1 MPLHDWAELSG
12 WDGVHQIWMVELLYS
27 LRQHLPTGYRAYIGT
42 TPTFA
47 IGAPDDGRPDVGVRS
62 WPTDEPRP
70 QGSGGDAGLEPDEEV
85 AVATINPN
93 TALMVEQGGRLV
105 AAIELVSPRNKD
117 RHSAQAA
124 YTAAY
129 AGYLLRGVHLL
140 LVDVHRKPLAFS
152 FADRVAAE
160 LGVAQPPLPT
170 PFAVGYRVG
179 GPVPTGGRFV
189 GVWRRPLAVGEGL
202 PSMTLALSA
211 DESVTV
217 DLDGTYRRASE
228 AAYLG

>member
-12 WDGVHQIWMVELLYS
+12 WEGVHQVWMVELLYA
-27 LRQHLPTGYRAYIGT
+27 LKAALPAGYRAYIGT

-47 IGAPDDGRPDVGVRS
+47 V
-62 WPTDEPRP
+62 E
-70 QGSGGDAGLEPDEEV
+70 EPDEEV
-85 AVATINPN
+85 AVATINPD
-93 TALMVEQGGRLV
+93 TALMVERSGRLV
-105 AAIELVSPRNKD
+105 AAIELVSPWNKD

-124 YTAAY
+124 YTGAY
-129 AGYLLRGVHLL
+129 SGYLLRGVHLL

-152 FADRVAAE
+152 FADRIATE
-160 LGVAQPPLPT
+160 LGVTQPPLPT
-170 PFAVGYRVG
+170 PFAMGYRVG
-179 GPVPTGGRFV
+179 GPVPTGGRMLA
-189 GVWRRPLAVGEGL
+189 VWRRPLTVGEPL

-211 DESVTV
+211 DETVTV

>member
-12 WDGVHQIWMVELLYS
+12 WDGVHQIWMVELLYA
-27 LRQHLPTGYRAYIGT
+27 LRDQIPPGYRAYIST

-47 IGAPDDGRPDVGVRS
+47 IGAPDDGRPDVGVRN
-62 WPTDEPRP
+62 WPAGEPNSTP
-70 QGSGGDAGLEPDEEV
+70 SSNPGPEPDEEV
-85 AVATINPN
+85 AVATISAD
-93 TALMVEQGGRLV
+93 TALMVERGGRLV

-117 RHSAQAA
+117 RLSAQAA

-140 LVDVHRKPLAFS
+140 LVDVHRKPAAFS
-152 FADRVAAE
+152 FADRIASE
-160 LGVAQPPLPT
+160 LSVAQPPLPT

-189 GVWRRPLAVGEGL
+189 GVWRRPLTVGGEL
-202 PSMTLALSA
+202 PAMTLALSA
-211 DESVTV
+211 DESVSV